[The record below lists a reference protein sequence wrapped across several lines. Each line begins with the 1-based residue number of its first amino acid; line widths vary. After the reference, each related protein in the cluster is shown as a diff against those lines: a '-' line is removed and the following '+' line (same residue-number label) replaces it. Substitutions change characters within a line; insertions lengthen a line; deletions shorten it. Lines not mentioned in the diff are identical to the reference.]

1 MEHEVTE
8 RLSVAGRVQGVGFRP
23 SVCRM
28 AKELKLTGTVQNLGG
43 EVEIYITGAREKI
56 DTFLCGLKQM
66 ERPALVECVKREE
79 RPLTPFS
86 AFTSIP
92 SRESENKM
100 FAPADISVCSA
111 CLKEMKTQGNRRCHY
126 PYISCTA
133 CGPRYTV
140 LKKLPYDRENTAFDA
155 YPLCDQCYE
164 EYRDMNNRRC
174 HGETIACHDCG
185 PRLLAKMRGSPSAG
199 PWSREELLQ
208 SAKDLLLHGEIIMV
222 KSVGGYNLVCRGDRD
237 DAVQRL
243 RILKQRRDK
252 PFALLVATVGE
263 AEKLCH
269 ISREEKEL
277 LESPQKPIVLLKR
290 RKKSM
295 PLISPAVTELT
306 ESLGVFLPPFGL
318 YALLAEIKIPLVV
331 TSCNL
336 TGEPIIYKQ
345 ADAFAFY
352 ESHESISALFYD
364 EREILRPADDSVT
377 RIAAGA
383 VQILRRT
390 RGYMPE
396 PVAVE
401 KKGMR
406 VLALGGEVEPSF
418 ALSVNDLIYSA
429 QVPSDLTLEKSS
441 AFYRRLVAD
450 WEELL
455 HISPDILV
463 CDLHPCYTTAEESR
477 KLAKELDVPVLE
489 VQHHHGHALSVMAEH
504 HLDGKCLAV
513 IFDGTGFGTDGTVW
527 GGEFLLCEDRSF
539 IRVGAVKPISMIS
552 GDESVRQAWKSLL
565 CHLVHSGI
573 PSDDK
578 RAAVVKAAV
587 AGGLNTVKSSSM
599 GRLFDAVS
607 AALGLADYN
616 TYQGRCA
623 MLLENQAA
631 LAKRE
636 RKIPTELSFNEEV
649 VETENGSVTFFDPAP
664 LWEKVT
670 GEDKAAAALG
680 FHEAVIRI
688 VERMSEKTGVETVIL
703 SGGCFANRL
712 LLEGCVEALKGKGHA
727 VYWNQALPPGDGGLA
742 FGQAWYGM
750 NQLNERKSYVR
761 SISGS
766 CGNH

>member
-1 MEHEVTE
+1 M
-8 RLSVAGRVQGVGFRP
+8 
-23 SVCRM
+23 
-28 AKELKLTGTVQNLGG
+28 
-43 EVEIYITGAREKI
+43 
-56 DTFLCGLKQM
+56 
-66 ERPALVECVKREE
+66 
-79 RPLTPFS
+79 
-86 AFTSIP
+86 
-92 SRESENKM
+92 SRRKNDRS
-100 FAPADISVCSA
+100 
-111 CLKEMKTQGNRRCHY
+111 
-126 PYISCTA
+126 
-133 CGPRYTV
+133 
-140 LKKLPYDRENTAFDA
+140 LKKKKEKYAAHQPCGNGAYGKSRRVSAAFRIVC
-155 YPLCDQCYE
+155 PSGGNKNSSRCDQLQFH
-164 EYRDMNNRRC
+164 RRAY
-174 HGETIACHDCG
+174 H
-185 PRLLAKMRGSPSAG
+185 
-199 PWSREELLQ
+199 
-208 SAKDLLLHGEIIMV
+208 
-222 KSVGGYNLVCRGDRD
+222 
-237 DAVQRL
+237 
-243 RILKQRRDK
+243 
-252 PFALLVATVGE
+252 
-263 AEKLCH
+263 
-269 ISREEKEL
+269 
-277 LESPQKPIVLLKR
+277 
-290 RKKSM
+290 
-295 PLISPAVTELT
+295 
-306 ESLGVFLPPFGL
+306 
-318 YALLAEIKIPLVV
+318 
-331 TSCNL
+331 
-336 TGEPIIYKQ
+336 YKQ

-636 RKIPTELSFNEEV
+636 GKIPTELSFNEEV

-664 LWEKVT
+664 LWEKVM

-688 VERMSEKTGVETVIL
+688 VERMAEKTGVETVIL

-750 NQLNERKSYVR
+750 NTANERKSYVR
-761 SISGS
+761 SISGA